1 MKFVCPDHGEQEQ
14 VQHDGY
20 SLAHNPPV
28 QAHERDLEGIMFTF
42 DVVTNGGE
50 GNLELELADADG
62 ARDYLSKFAD
72 WEEQVTEAAESEYE
86 HGCPECGNGK
96 VMFWLGEDEEIPA

>member
-1 MKFVCPDHGEQEQ
+1 MKFICPDHGEQEQ

-20 SLAHNPPV
+20 GLGAR
-28 QAHERDLEGIMFTF
+28 AGFHERDMEGIMFTF
-42 DVVTNGGE
+42 DVVSNPDDGD
-50 GNLELELADADG
+50 LELELADADG

-72 WEEQVTEAAESEYE
+72 WESKIVEAAENEYE

-96 VMFWLGEDEEIPA
+96 LLYWLEDDEEVPE